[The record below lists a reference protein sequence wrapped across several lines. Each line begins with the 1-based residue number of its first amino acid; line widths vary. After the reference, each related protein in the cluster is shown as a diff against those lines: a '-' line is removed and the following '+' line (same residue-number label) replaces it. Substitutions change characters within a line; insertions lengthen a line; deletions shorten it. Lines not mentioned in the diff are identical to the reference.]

1 MLEIRHDILSQVILL
16 NHSFLFARNYFAKI
30 HIFLSPFRKIWDI
43 WDICYIFFIAT
54 EQVIVFA
61 WWHALQYAWRVAPIR
76 CVTTTVQP
84 RRYHYL
90 KQCRQVG
97 RSRLAESRACPL
109 WTCNLRVR
117 LFVNFTILNHDKVE
131 KLDKTWQNLTKRKK
145 ISRIYMQRC
154 YAVCRSHT
162 DVPYLSGDMASCAPV

>member
-16 NHSFLFARNYFAKI
+16 NHLFLFARNYFAKI
-30 HIFLSPFRKIWDI
+30 HIFISPFRKIWDI
-43 WDICYIFFIAT
+43 SYIFFIAT

-109 WTCNLRVR
+109 WTCNLHVR
-117 LFVNFTILNHDKVE
+117 LFMNFTIVYIGRKVE
-131 KLDKTWQNLTKRKK
+131 KLRKTWLNLTKLICDENNIKDCNVK
-145 ISRIYMQRC
+145 ALWVI
-154 YAVCRSHT
+154 
-162 DVPYLSGDMASCAPV
+162 